1 MNPVA
6 LAMSKRN
13 DEKLLIDRV
22 KKKSNTYALL
32 WTSNQASTKAKWCR
46 NTDNTRRSATK

>member
-22 KKKSNTYALL
+22 KKKKQYICTVMDL
-32 WTSNQASTKAKWCR
+32 
-46 NTDNTRRSATK
+46 